1 MAEKTRKSEEEWK
14 EKLTPEQFRVAREKG
29 TERAFTGKYHDHRE
43 KGAYVCV
50 CCEQELF
57 RSSEKFDSGTGWPSF
72 AAAAS
77 RGAVTEEVDR
87 SHGMIR
93 TEVLCSG
100 CDAHLGHVFPDGP
113 GPTGMRYCVNSA
125 SLDFREED

>member
-125 SLDFREED
+125 SLGFREED

>member
-1 MAEKTRKSEEEWK
+1 MAEKTRKSEAEWRA
-14 EKLTPEQFRVAREKG
+14 KLTPEQFRVAREKG
-29 TERAFTGKYHDHRE
+29 TERAFTGKYHDHRA

-50 CCEQELF
+50 CCGRELF

-72 AAAAS
+72 LAAAS
-77 RGAVTEEVDR
+77 RDAVTEEVDR

-113 GPTGMRYCVNSA
+113 EPTGMRYCVNSA

>member
-1 MAEKTRKSEEEWK
+1 MAKKTRKSEAEWK

-29 TERAFTGKYHDHRE
+29 TERAFTGKYHDHSER
-43 KGAYVCV
+43 GAYVCV

-113 GPTGMRYCVNSA
+113 GPAGMRYCVNSA
-125 SLDFREED
+125 SLDFRKED

>member
-1 MAEKTRKSEEEWK
+1 MAEKTRKSEQEWK

-72 AAAAS
+72 AATAS